1 MAKYIQSNG
10 GKKRNFN
17 QENYPARLSFRIEG
31 EVEFYRQQK
40 AGGDH
45 PIKPTLQGK
54 FILFMEFSK
63 QEYFSIENPMNTV
76 GVLVPWGRQWQT
88 ISAFLP

>member
-1 MAKYIQSNG
+1 VAQYIQSNG

-31 EVEFYRQQK
+31 EIEFYRQQK

-45 PIKPTLQGK
+45 
-54 FILFMEFSK
+54 
-63 QEYFSIENPMNTV
+63 YH
-76 GVLVPWGRQWQT
+76 
-88 ISAFLP
+88 